1 MPHNRLHAASL
12 VALLEERRDMVGGG
26 PSMAA
31 AMRQLAEKYGVDV
44 ERLER
49 LVRSVNVP
57 SVREQPLGGGAGVGG
72 VRYVKGAESG
82 EDIEIK
88 EVSFVFGWWGFF

>member
-1 MPHNRLHAASL
+1 
-12 VALLEERRDMVGGG
+12 MVGGG
-26 PSMAA
+26 PSTVAA

-72 VRYVKGAESG
+72 VRYVKDAEGG

>member
-72 VRYVKGAESG
+72 VRYVKDAEGG

-88 EVSFVFGWWGFF
+88 EVSFAFGWRGFF